1 VQQGTM
7 KESENIDTYIEEYY
21 WNNAYAQTQILQLTI
36 IDPAL
41 YKDGNDLQ
49 KRFKDM
55 SKIVISKNPTDKIY
69 DCLSYDE
76 DKDSTLMQIIFSYA
90 SVMELSTEKVDCKSI
105 KKIIR
110 LSKNYHELQKLSR
123 R

>member
-1 VQQGTM
+1 MLDSDLAELYNVET
-7 KESENIDTYIEEYY
+7 KRVNEAVRNNSSKFPSRYSFILEE
-21 WNNAYAQTQILQLTI
+21 
-36 IDPAL
+36 DE
-41 YKDGNDLQ
+41 KDLQ

-55 SKIVISKNPTDKIY
+55 SKIVISKNPIDKIY